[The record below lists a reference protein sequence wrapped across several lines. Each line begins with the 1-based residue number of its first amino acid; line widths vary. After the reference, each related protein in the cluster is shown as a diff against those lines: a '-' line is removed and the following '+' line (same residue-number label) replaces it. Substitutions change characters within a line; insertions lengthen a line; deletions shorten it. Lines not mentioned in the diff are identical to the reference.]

1 MSNGCNHLNHANAYA
16 SFQERVFVLK
26 FTRKSI
32 LGLLVAA
39 FLCLFATPVISGTVL
54 FSDNFNAENGGV
66 GVLNYTGFANW
77 SVTAGTVDLIGNGYF
92 DFYPGQG
99 LYVDLDGSTNSA
111 GLFSSI
117 LNLDPGVYELQFAL
131 GGSARGQ
138 TEVVTVN
145 LAGIYNET
153 FTMLSNDPL
162 TNFTRTIIV
171 NAPVTGTLN
180 FYDNSQDN
188 VGAILDDIKLTMVP
202 EPASMLLL
210 GFGLIGLA
218 GFATRRKK

>member
-1 MSNGCNHLNHANAYA
+1 MRL
-16 SFQERVFVLK
+16 LK
-26 FTRKSI
+26 KLS
-32 LGLLVAA
+32 LGLLLFGLFGLSTSPAVA
-39 FLCLFATPVISGTVL
+39 GTVL
-54 FSDNFNAENGGV
+54 FYDNFNTENSGV

-117 LNLDPGVYELQFAL
+117 LNLNPGVYELQFAL

-138 TEVVTVN
+138 TEAVTVN

-162 TNFTRTIIV
+162 TIFKRTIIV

-188 VGAILDDIKLTMVP
+188 VGAILDDVKLTMVP